1 MSLFTG
7 TIAVPKSLF
16 MNSMKSNDAIYPD
29 FLLFQNGPADFSRDP
44 RGITIEWEL
53 AIRRGRL
60 SGTWQRPINRI
71 RR

>member
-44 RGITIEWEL
+44 R
-53 AIRRGRL
+53 IRR
-60 SGTWQRPINRI
+60 
-71 RR
+71 